1 MDNLEYLTVVCQGG
15 LDTSENHLI
24 LDVNTPGAASE
35 LVNYEVG
42 LYGGYKRLDGYALLD
57 ATYPDVDPV
66 NGEGGILGIFTFK
79 NVIIAARKQSASST
93 YKFYYYTA
101 GVGWTAYAP
110 GFSPVTTNA
119 NGTVYKIR
127 AQRVVFGAT
136 SYMIFV
142 DGVNPA
148 AVFDGT
154 TWYRLLSTNA
164 GGSGSPGGN
173 QIIDAPSYVTLFKNT
188 VFLSGDVN
196 YPGIVVNSAP
206 EDILTWTTAAG
217 GGQIVSGFTVNQ
229 IKPFRDTLYVFGQE
243 NVKKIILDGAD
254 FVIQDVAQNI
264 GCIASDSVIEINGD
278 ILFLAQDGI
287 RTISGTDKIGDVNLA
302 SISKQVQRLVN
313 DIQNTY
319 QLKYLNSVVI
329 KKKSQFR
336 YFVSNG
342 LITDT
347 GIGIIGGLRLNGDST
362 SMEYSELQGIRTSV
376 TWVGYIDSNETVLHG
391 DYDGKVYKQESGNSF
406 NGSAV
411 TSTFSTPFLTFGS
424 PILRKQLR
432 KLSIFTKYS
441 GYFEITTSFSFD
453 WLDSRQLAPNPVSGS
468 ITTEGVLYDSTSAL
482 YDDPTSVYPP
492 DTEYPVIDLNI
503 EGSCK
508 SVRYTFTTSSTSY
521 PHTIQGYIVSF
532 TPQGER

>member
-15 LDTSENHLI
+15 LDTSENHLT
-24 LDVNTPGAASE
+24 LDVNSPGAASE

-42 LYGGYKRLDGYALLD
+42 LYGGYKRLDGFEPLD
-57 ATYPDVDPV
+57 DTYDIVDTV
-66 NGEGGILGIFTFK
+66 NGEGGILGIFIFNNT
-79 NVIIAARKQSASST
+79 VIAARKQSASST
-93 YKFYYYTA
+93 YKFYYYTD

-119 NGTVYKIR
+119 NGDVYKIR
-127 AQRVVFGAT
+127 AQKVVFGAT
-136 SYMIFV
+136 SYMVFV

-148 AVFDGT
+148 TVYDGT
-154 TWYRLLSTNA
+154 TWYQLLSTNA

-196 YPGIVVNSAP
+196 YPGLVVNSAP
-206 EDILTWTTAAG
+206 EDIFTWTAAAG
-217 GGQIVSGFTVNQ
+217 GGQIVSGFTVSQ

-243 NVKKIILDGAD
+243 NVRKIVLDGTD

-287 RTISGTDKIGDVNLA
+287 RTISGTDKIGDVNIA

-313 DIQNTY
+313 ELQESYD
-319 QLKYLNSVVI
+319 LRYLNSVVI

-342 LITDT
+342 LIADE
-347 GIGIIGGLRLNGDST
+347 GVGIIGGLRLNGDST
-362 SMEYSELQGIRTSV
+362 SMEYSELRGIRTAV
-376 TWVGYIDSNETVLHG
+376 TWVGYLNNDETVLHG
-391 DYDGKVYKQESGNSF
+391 DYDGSVYKQESGNSF
-406 NGSAV
+406 NGSSV
-411 TSTFSTPFLTFGS
+411 VSIFSTPFLTFGS

-432 KLSIFTKYS
+432 KLQIFTKYA
-441 GYFEITTSFSFD
+441 GFFEISTSLSFD
-453 WLDSRQLAPNPVSGS
+453 WLDSRQLAPNPFSGS
-468 ITTEGVLYDSTSAL
+468 VTTEGVLYDSTSAL

-492 DTEYPVIDLNI
+492 DVEYPVIDLNI

-508 SVRYTFTTSSTSY
+508 SVRYTFNTSSTSY
-521 PHTIQGYIVSF
+521 PHTIQGYITSF
-532 TPQGER
+532 TPQGKR

>member
-42 LYGGYKRLDGYALLD
+42 LYGGYKRLDGFELLD
-57 ATYPDVDPV
+57 EAYPIVDDV
-66 NGEGGILGIFTFK
+66 NGEGTVLGVFIF
-79 NVIIAARKQSASST
+79 NDVIIAARKQSASST
-93 YKFYYYTA
+93 YKFYYYTN

-119 NGTVYKIR
+119 NGDVYKIR
-127 AQRVVFGAT
+127 AQKVVFGAT
-136 SYMIFV
+136 SYIIFV

-148 AVFDGT
+148 AVYDGT
-154 TWYRLLSTNA
+154 TWYRLLAANA

-173 QIIDAPSYVTLFKNT
+173 QITDAPSYVTLFKNT

-196 YPGIVVNSAP
+196 YPGLVVNSAP
-206 EDILTWTTAAG
+206 EDIFTWTAAAG
-217 GGQIVSGFTVNQ
+217 GGQIVSGFTVKQ
-229 IKPFRDTLYVFGQE
+229 IKPFRDFLYVFGRE
-243 NVKKIILDGAD
+243 NIKKITIDGVD

-287 RTISGTDKIGDVNLA
+287 RTVSGTDKIGDVNIA
-302 SISKQVQRLVN
+302 SISKQIQRVIN
-313 DIQNTY
+313 DIQDTY
-319 QLKYLNSVVI
+319 DLRYLNSVVI

-342 LITDT
+342 LMEEE
-347 GIGIIGGLRLNGDST
+347 GEGIIGGLRSNGDST
-362 SMEYSELQGIRTSV
+362 SMEFSELRGIRTAV
-376 TWVGYIDSNETVLHG
+376 TWVGYIADEETVLHG
-391 DYDGKVYKQESGNSF
+391 DYDGSVYKQESGNTF
-406 NGSAV
+406 NGSEV
-411 TSTFSTPFLTFGS
+411 ISIFSTPYLTFGS

-432 KLSIFTKYS
+432 KLQIFTKYA
-441 GYFEITTSFSFD
+441 GYFDITTSLSFD
-453 WLDSRQLAPNPVSGS
+453 WLDSRQLSPNPFSGS
-468 ITTEGVLYDSTSAL
+468 IETEGVLYDSTSAL
-482 YDDPTSVYPP
+482 YDDAGSVYPP
-492 DTEYPVIDLNI
+492 DTEYPVIDINI

-508 SVRYTFTTSSTSY
+508 SVRFTFTTSTDSF
-521 PHTIQGYIVSF
+521 PHTIQGYIISF
-532 TPQGER
+532 TPQGKR